1 MTTKLAVLVSTLI
14 TLVSGAAVAFITYF
28 EPANAT
34 VLNSAIDIA
43 SGAAITIVN
52 LFAVN
57 EVKKLVKAK

>member
-1 MTTKLAVLVSTLI
+1 MKTKLAVLISTLI

-28 EPANAT
+28 EPSKAAII
-34 VLNSAIDIA
+34 NSAIDIA

-57 EVKKLVKAK
+57 EVKKLLAGK